1 MDPASLPPP
10 PLDVNRGPEILAV
23 TGTLVGVTLCVV
35 LLRIWVRLRLVRQLG
50 WDDFFVVAA
59 MALLFAEMMIIIPE
73 VHYGAG
79 RHFQYIQP
87 PEHIAIGLH
96 LNFATQ
102 PMCLVALTL
111 TKVSVGVFL
120 LRLAPTKKF
129 RMFIHAII
137 AFTVLSSTAGFC
149 KPTLVPNYKTAHQL
163 IHMQILTSMGFH
175 AVTVF
180 FQCRPISFNWDN
192 TTPGGKC
199 IPARNLKIATYFNS
213 ILSALT
219 DLIFA
224 LLPIPMLINVQLNWK
239 AKSAIIGI
247 LSLGIFATA
256 AAIAKMAYLSNYG
269 KYGDLLFDS
278 ADITIWTTIE
288 ITVAMIAGSIPCLK
302 PLFKKILDL
311 SSAYRGGKSSNQ
323 RYYGQ
328 GSSHGH
334 GRSRNSTFAHR
345 RRTLMKSEENGRFEM
360 FGNGVDGSRSNFV
373 NDNSASC
380 TVKGGQFGRNVST
393 AARDSDSEE
402 YILQGIM
409 SEVPAGITK
418 TVHVTVENRS
428 NYGKGA
434 DMA

>member
-1 MDPASLPPP
+1 MDPASLPTTPP
-10 PLDVNRGPEILAV
+10 PDVNRGPEILAV
-23 TGTLVGVTLCVV
+23 TGTLVGVTLCIV
-35 LLRIWVRLRLVRQLG
+35 LLRLWVRLRLVRQLG

-59 MALLFAEMMIIIPE
+59 MVLLFAEMMIIIPE

-87 PEHIAIGLH
+87 PENVAVGLH

-102 PMCLVALTL
+102 PMCLVALML

-120 LRLAPTKKF
+120 LRLAPT
-129 RMFIHAII
+129 RNYRVLIHAIV
-137 AFTVLSSTAGFC
+137 AFTVLSSTAGF
-149 KPTLVPNYKTAHQL
+149 L
-163 IHMQILTSMGFH
+163 
-175 AVTVF
+175 TVF

-192 TTPGGKC
+192 TTPGGQC

-213 ILSALT
+213 ILSAAT

-302 PLFKKILDL
+302 PLFKKMLDL
-311 SSAYRGGKSSNQ
+311 SSAYRGGGKSSHQ

-328 GSSHGH
+328 NSNHGTGGS
-334 GRSRNSTFAHR
+334 RSRNSTFAQQHR
-345 RRTLMKSEENGRFEM
+345 RRTLKADENGGRFEM
-360 FGNGVDGSRSNFV
+360 FSSGADGSRSNFV
-373 NDNSASC
+373 HENNASC
-380 TVKGGQFGRNVST
+380 TVKGGKIGCMST
-393 AARDSDSEE
+393 VALDSDSEE
-402 YILQGIM
+402 YILQGQ
-409 SEVPAGITK
+409 VPELPTGITK

-428 NYGKGA
+428 TYGKGD